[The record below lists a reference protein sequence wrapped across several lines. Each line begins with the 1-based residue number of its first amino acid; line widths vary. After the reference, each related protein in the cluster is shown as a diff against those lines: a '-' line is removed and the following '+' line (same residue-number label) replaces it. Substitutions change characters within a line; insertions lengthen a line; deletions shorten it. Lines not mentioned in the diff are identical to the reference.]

1 MNRRFEKEIFA
12 VYFVLYSLWRCC
24 IYLTVERLTDV
35 IAISNIFLLLPMSQ
49 RGLFVWQAPDG
60 FSLIRFEMIVNESF
74 RLFLFEAVLCV
85 ILASCDVDDEYNGS
99 NFNDKNLII
108 SNGFVSD
115 IGAARVI
122 SWFSS

>member
-1 MNRRFEKEIFA
+1 M
-12 VYFVLYSLWRCC
+12 
-24 IYLTVERLTDV
+24 
-35 IAISNIFLLLPMSQ
+35 
-49 RGLFVWQAPDG
+49 WQAPDG

-74 RLFLFEAVLCV
+74 RLFLFEAVLYV
-85 ILASCDVDDEYNGS
+85 ILASCDVADEYNGS

-122 SWFSS
+122 S